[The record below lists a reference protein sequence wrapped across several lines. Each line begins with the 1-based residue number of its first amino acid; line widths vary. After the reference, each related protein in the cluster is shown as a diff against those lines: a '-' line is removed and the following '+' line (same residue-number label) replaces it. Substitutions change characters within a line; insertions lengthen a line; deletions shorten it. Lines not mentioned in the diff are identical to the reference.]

1 MNIRIVYGA
10 NIRDYFQ
17 IIIRLYSFLFTLSE
31 LCKLFVCCI
40 STGKCIYFM
49 LYWMLFSNLF
59 DIFAPDFNLNV
70 ITI

>member
-1 MNIRIVYGA
+1 MNVRIVYGA

-40 STGKCIYFM
+40 FNGKCIYFI
-49 LYWMLFSNLF
+49 LYWMLFPNLF
-59 DIFAPDFNLNV
+59 DIFARDL
-70 ITI
+70 T

>member
-40 STGKCIYFM
+40 F
-49 LYWMLFSNLF
+49 YWMLFPNLF
-59 DIFAPDFNLNV
+59 DIFARDL
-70 ITI
+70 T